1 MFLPKPKDGPIQ
13 AGHNEDK
20 RGAYNVWEKTS
31 WNPEWSL
38 EFDAVKLDWSKK
50 VGQVES
56 ERKDQ
61 ILQKKA
67 FQIIT

>member
-1 MFLPKPKDGPIQ
+1 MGKD
-13 AGHNEDK
+13 E
-20 RGAYNVWEKTS
+20 
-31 WNPEWSL
+31 L
-38 EFDAVKLDWSKK
+38 EPRVEFYAVKLDWSKK